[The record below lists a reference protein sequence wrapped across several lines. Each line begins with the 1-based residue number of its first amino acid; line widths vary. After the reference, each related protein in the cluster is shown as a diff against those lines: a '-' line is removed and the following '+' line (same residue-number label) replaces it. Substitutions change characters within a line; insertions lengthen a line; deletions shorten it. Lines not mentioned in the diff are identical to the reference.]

1 MWMIFLT
8 AGIPLKIQKMCILS
22 DFFDA
27 CSPDVPAGADLG
39 VMHVLAQRSD
49 CIAIANYG
57 NLNALMMGTF
67 VTLLFIGI
75 VVGWIYKGL
84 VGKSGPALGVCM
96 AFAVLGALA
105 GGLIFLFTG
114 LGGEFLAGLLASFLV
129 LVAADVLSR
138 EVAHE

>member
-1 MWMIFLT
+1 
-8 AGIPLKIQKMCILS
+8 
-22 DFFDA
+22 
-27 CSPDVPAGADLG
+27 
-39 VMHVLAQRSD
+39 
-49 CIAIANYG
+49 
-57 NLNALMMGTF
+57 MMGTF

-84 VGKSGPALGVCM
+84 VGGSGPVLIVCM

-114 LGGEFLAGLLASFLV
+114 LGGELAAGLLASFLV